1 MINKLLLI
9 FIFGTIETYLYT
21 GWNLTANQKKVWVS
35 SVLMFIYMIIY
46 LLILD
51 AAFKDSNSTIM
62 IFDYASAC
70 ALGNFIRVNHE
81 KKKDKKTKI

>member
-21 GWNLTANQKKVWVS
+21 GWNLTANQRKKWVS
-35 SVLMFIYMIIY
+35 SILMFIYMTIY

-51 AAFKDSNSTIM
+51 AAFKDNNSKLM
-62 IFDYASAC
+62 ILDYALAC
-70 ALGNFIRVNHE
+70 ALGNFLRIKHE
-81 KKKDKKTKI
+81 KCKKL

>member
-35 SVLMFIYMIIY
+35 SILMFIYMTIY

-51 AAFKDSNSTIM
+51 AAFKDNNSGIM
-62 IFDYASAC
+62 IFDYALAC
-70 ALGNFIRVNHE
+70 ALGNFLRIKHE
-81 KKKDKKTKI
+81 NNKKL